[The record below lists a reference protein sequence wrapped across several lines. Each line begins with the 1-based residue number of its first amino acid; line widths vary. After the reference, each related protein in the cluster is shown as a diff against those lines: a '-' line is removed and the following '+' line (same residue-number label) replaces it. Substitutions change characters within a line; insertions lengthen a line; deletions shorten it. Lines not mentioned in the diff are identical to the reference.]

1 MNKRV
6 FFLSTIFSVLFYF
19 STILPVESINEEN
32 QLNPS
37 PSDLVI
43 LFGIIIAGVVGI
55 VTYASR
61 DIILRKK
68 LDYDQ
73 KDLASKKDRDYEKYH
88 SDWQDDSYEFG
99 IKDKEKFDRE
109 FQKALEES
117 NLPNC
122 YEILQVKKDASGEE
136 IKRKYRELA
145 KQFHPDKTR
154 DKNMKEKMAQINIAY
169 EILSDFEKRKQYDKY
184 FEST

>member
-1 MNKRV
+1 MNKRI
-6 FFLSTIFSVLFYF
+6 FFLSIIFSVIVYF
-19 STILPVESINEEN
+19 STLLPVESINEEN

-37 PSDLVI
+37 PTDLGI

-55 VTYASR
+55 VAYASR

-68 LDYDQ
+68 SDYDQ

-122 YEILQVKKDASGEE
+122 YEILQVKRSASSED
-136 IKRKYRELA
+136 IKKKYRELA

-169 EILSDFEKRKQYDKY
+169 EILSDSEKRRQYDEYK
-184 FEST
+184 SS